1 MSCDAD
7 DFLRSGRFIPH
18 NRTQPKSKICHTP
31 TTAHYSCSQ
40 LQSEG
45 VQWEPA
51 HPACRG
57 ASSPP
62 LSAALLLGQHWRH
75 RKARAQLNRTLFII
89 GDSTQKQAAD
99 SAFCTIATELALD
112 ATHEAPIFAKRAAQ
126 EWQWRRPSWFWQTTP
141 SDAFQKRL
149 VSCATAF
156 GLNSG
161 SAASAGSVTLCFI
174 PSAALGRSVLEGRDA
189 STVSG
194 ALRRIVVRNITRST
208 DIALINSGSWYMG
221 QVSCG
226 SGGLYIRDCDAAQA
240 ADAQAIVSLAASHA
254 AAVPTLL
261 WRETYASHFD
271 TPTGIYDGAAHDQL
285 RLFVRSKGAAGSK
298 NLSLSRCKPLRTGAT
313 KPAVLANVSAILKE
327 RGSGV
332 TVLDTWSLT
341 RNLSV
346 AMHANNPNR
355 GPDEL
360 AAPDCLHFCSWIGV
374 DETIVEAVAWAA
386 AAAPAAAGAGGA
398 GHDDP

>member
-1 MSCDAD
+1 M
-7 DFLRSGRFIPH
+7 
-18 NRTQPKSKICHTP
+18 
-31 TTAHYSCSQ
+31 
-40 LQSEG
+40 
-45 VQWEPA
+45 
-51 HPACRG
+51 
-57 ASSPP
+57 
-62 LSAALLLGQHWRH
+62 
-75 RKARAQLNRTLFII
+75 
-89 GDSTQKQAAD
+89 
-99 SAFCTIATELALD
+99 
-112 ATHEAPIFAKRAAQ
+112 
-126 EWQWRRPSWFWQTTP
+126 
-141 SDAFQKRL
+141 
-149 VSCATAF
+149 
-156 GLNSG
+156 
-161 SAASAGSVTLCFI
+161 
-174 PSAALGRSVLEGRDA
+174 LEGRDA

-254 AAVPTLL
+254 AGVPTLL

-374 DETIVEAVAWAA
+374 DETIVEARQQQGRAEF
-386 AAAPAAAGAGGA
+386 
-398 GHDDP
+398 